1 MQDCY
6 IKDTNSGKFNVI
18 SSVISSFIFLF
29 VLICA
34 ASGCEYSNAKKIA
47 FIKQNQQATNERIE
61 AKQKNNLV
69 IPHILKEKRM
79 LIDENE
85 YL

>member
-6 IKDTNSGKFNVI
+6 IKDTNNGNFNVI

-34 ASGCEYSNAKKIA
+34 TSGCEYSNAKKIA

>member
-18 SSVISSFIFLF
+18 SSFIFLF

-34 ASGCEYSNAKKIA
+34 TSGCEYSNAKKIA

>member
-6 IKDTNSGKFNVI
+6 IKDTNNGNFNVI

-29 VLICA
+29 VLICTT
-34 ASGCEYSNAKKIA
+34 SGCEYSNAKKIA

-61 AKQKNNLV
+61 TKQKNNLV